1 MNAEL
6 DTWGVSQ
13 LNEFLSELEWSV
25 QHNSETLISELALRD
40 ELEFEKELKNTFI
53 SLLLNVQNKRRQIS
67 AAGQKKVVPSSKNG
81 NPKANGAATHLDAK
95 VISHSVSLWPSI
107 WGRNARASPLIEPS
121 KWTKRS
127 DFFGLYFFFL
137 SPEASFLLPPPIG
150 VVYHCVCRHLFGVV
164 IDCLPPPYESIIVRS
179 KWCLWGF
186 LSVHYDSDSVSS
198 RQRATEQFHAASFDQ
213 K

>member
-1 MNAEL
+1 MFFSAVILLIDMVNAEL
-6 DTWGVSQ
+6 NTWGVSQ

-107 WGRNARASPLIEPS
+107 WGRNVRASPLIEPT

-127 DFFGLYFFFL
+127 DFFGFFF
-137 SPEASFLLPPPIG
+137 SFLLKR
-150 VVYHCVCRHLFGVV
+150 VSC
-164 IDCLPPPYESIIVRS
+164 CLLPLESSIIVS
-179 KWCLWGF
+179 VVTF
-186 LSVHYDSDSVSS
+186 L
-198 RQRATEQFHAASFDQ
+198 AW
-213 K
+213 